1 MSVHHT
7 GPAMITPIDVVE
19 VGMPGPSSERWNE
32 PATVYELAG
41 LTHADIHP
49 RPQYRCP
56 DCPPSVCS
64 WCGGAECTDLR
75 HRTLRAGSEA
85 AVWMAA

>member
-1 MSVHHT
+1 MTHST
-7 GPAMITPIDVVE
+7 GPTVITPIDAVE
-19 VGMPGPSSERWNE
+19 VGMPGPSSERWDE

-41 LTHADIHP
+41 LTHADIHL
-49 RPQYRCP
+49 RPQYGCP

-64 WCGGAECTDLR
+64 WCGEDCADPG
-75 HRTLRAGSEA
+75 HRVLRAGSEA